1 MNGIDILNSY
11 DMVEYSWGY
20 SPSGLGF
27 AALALVCCLFFI
39 YCFRKRSLVANVPMI
54 FLILFSVLTLLS
66 FSRAQKE
73 TFTIYEVTISDDVKY
88 NDFYD
93 TYEVIEKRGEIYEIK
108 LREKEDTQLLPVDE
122 GK

>member
-11 DMVEYSWGY
+11 DMIEYSWGY

-27 AALALVCCLFFI
+27 AALTLVCCLFFI
-39 YCFRKRSLVANVPMI
+39 YCFKKRSLVASVPMVL
-54 FLILFSVLTLLS
+54 LILFSVLTFSS

-88 NDFYD
+88 TDFYD
-93 TYEVIEKRGEIYEIK
+93 TYEVVEKRGEIYEIK
-108 LREKEDTQLLPVDE
+108 LREKEDTQFLPVDE
-122 GK
+122 GE

>member
-11 DMVEYSWGY
+11 DMVGYSWGY

-39 YCFRKRSLVANVPMI
+39 YCCRKHSIVAAIPMI
-54 FLILFSVLTLLS
+54 LLILFSALTFLS

-93 TYEVIEKRGEIYEIK
+93 TYEVVEKRGEIYEIK
-108 LREKEDTQLLPVDE
+108 LREKENIQLLPVDE
-122 GK
+122 GE